1 MYLNFLCMVHLQT
14 FLLMC
19 VWQAAFIFSVAVQ
32 ANGRA
37 ITLMA
42 SECWHPCILDGSL
55 NSPHQL
61 QWVSKRS
68 KQKQGVILT
77 ADVIPSSISSVV
89 LCVACVPRL
98 LRAQTWQKV
107 SSLLGSWQLVVLI
120 MDRDAGWFAFTVC
133 CHPAR
138 SWQVDLYS
146 TRCWAMNSWVC
157 VWSEQNRFTFG
168 FAVISV
174 HIIQQ
179 HSTSSAVVTEF
190 RLFIFNV
197 C

>member
-1 MYLNFLCMVHLQT
+1 MTYLYDTHLLTQYLIVRFLPVFLNFFCMVHLQT

-19 VWQAAFIFSVAVQ
+19 VWQAAFIFSVVVQ

-42 SECWHPCILDGSL
+42 SEFWHPCILDGSL

-61 QWVSKRS
+61 QWLSKRS

-89 LCVACVPRL
+89 LLVACVPRL
-98 LRAQTWQKV
+98 LRAQTCREV

-120 MDRDAGWFAFTVC
+120 MDRDVFWMVC
-133 CHPAR
+133 
-138 SWQVDLYS
+138 LY
-146 TRCWAMNSWVC
+146 C
-157 VWSEQNRFTFG
+157 VL
-168 FAVISV
+168 
-174 HIIQQ
+174 
-179 HSTSSAVVTEF
+179 SSCVK
-190 RLFIFNV
+190 LSGGSL
-197 C
+197 